1 LDGTPPPRRRRLNSQ
16 SGLVQGHH
24 GASEGAAQAGA
35 AGLLCRRER
44 LVQGFE
50 FSELRLPLVTGL
62 REEAREQPNR
72 DLLGQIEKTLSIKRN
87 CPRICETS
95 ARCARRSNIDRSLQ
109 RGFSPLHAARK
120 ERKPTCIK
128 TLAGER
134 RHQLAQP

>member
-1 LDGTPPPRRRRLNSQ
+1 MGAPLPGGRRLNGQ
-16 SGLVQGHH
+16 LGLVQGDH

-35 AGLLCRRER
+35 AGLPCRRER

-62 REEAREQPNR
+62 REGAREQPNR
-72 DLLGQIEKTLSIKRN
+72 DLLGQLEETPCIKRN
-87 CPRICETS
+87 CRRICETS
-95 ARCARRSNIDRSLQ
+95 ARHARRSNIDRSLQ

-120 ERKPTCIK
+120 ERKPTRIK

-134 RHQLAQP
+134 GHQFA